1 MQTHA
6 QTTPASKK
14 LLWPGLIISAIP
26 VLFMLFDSIIKIIKI
41 GPVVESFAQLGYP
54 VDLARSIGIVEL
66 LCVIIYMIPRSA
78 VLGAI
83 LLTGFLGGATA
94 VKLRFEDPW
103 FLFSVGIGVLVWL
116 GLFLRDDRLRI
127 LIPLRK

>member
-1 MQTHA
+1 MQTHT
-6 QTTPASKK
+6 QTAPASKK
-14 LLWPGLIISAIP
+14 LLWPGIIISAIP

-41 GPVVESFAQLGYP
+41 GPVVESFVQLGYP

-66 LCVIIYMIPRSA
+66 LCVIVYMIPRSA

-94 VKLRFEDPW
+94 VKVRFEDPW
-103 FLFSVGIGVLVWL
+103 
-116 GLFLRDDRLRI
+116 
-127 LIPLRK
+127 